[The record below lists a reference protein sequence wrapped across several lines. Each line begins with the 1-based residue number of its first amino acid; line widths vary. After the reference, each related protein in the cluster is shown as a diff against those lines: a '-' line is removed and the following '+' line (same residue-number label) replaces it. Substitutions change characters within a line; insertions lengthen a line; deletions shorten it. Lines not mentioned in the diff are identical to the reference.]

1 MEILAQTADIDI
13 WRHPITL
20 LVVAAVLG
28 AIGTA
33 VGFALRQ
40 IITSQRLQDIKLG
53 DLSTALAVRNAI
65 DENEEAHTEQRWQR
79 VETDVA
85 GLRSDIGALH
95 KRLDD
100 VLGRL
105 TAGNPEVRP

>member
-20 LVVAAVLG
+20 LVVAAVLS

-40 IITSQRLQDIKLG
+40 IITSQRLQ
-53 DLSTALAVRNAI
+53 STAIADLRAEVAVLKGVDQTVARYEADRWRAIEKELAATNA
-65 DENEEAHTEQRWQR
+65 A
-79 VETDVA
+79 V
-85 GLRSDIGALH
+85 GALH
-95 KRLDD
+95 QRVDQVMSRL
-100 VLGRL
+100 G
-105 TAGNPEVRP
+105 AGNPEWRP